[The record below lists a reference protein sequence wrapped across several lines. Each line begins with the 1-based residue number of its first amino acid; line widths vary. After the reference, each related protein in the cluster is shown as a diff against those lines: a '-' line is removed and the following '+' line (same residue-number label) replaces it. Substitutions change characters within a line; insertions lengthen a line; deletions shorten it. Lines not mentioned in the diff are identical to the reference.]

1 MRAVLIDDE
10 KPALAQIEWLLE
22 RDGRLEVAAKF
33 TSAREGINYLSENHA
48 DIVFL
53 DIEMPGVNGL
63 EAAEQLRQFR
73 ADIRIVYITAYSEY
87 AIEAFDLHA
96 LDYLLKPVH
105 PDRFKK
111 TVTRILE
118 DLERIRS
125 APEKTAPPPLVKTF
139 TRLGIYDGGSGTSL
153 RQFRVLRTLKA
164 QELFAYFIHRKEQ
177 WISKDQLMEILW
189 PGGIYEKGMVL
200 LHTSVYQI
208 RKLLREWDLKASVE
222 FALDSYRLTGDG
234 LAVDRELFERGAG
247 QAKVQSDADRENAL
261 RVLDLYTGEYLGEH
275 DYEWAVSRRD
285 ELRQKYMRLTHAVA
299 NFEAM
304 SGRVAEG
311 IERLVA
317 LHAHDPY
324 SDEICFRIL
333 ELFSQAGDDDG
344 LLDYYDRYANL
355 LRDELN
361 ASPEDRT
368 VRYAERV
375 RNGRKGG

>member
-189 PGGIYEKGMVL
+189 PGVRRIRAGQLSVDRRRLSRRSRAVRARGGTSEGSIGCGQGERPARAGLVHRGIPGGA
-200 LHTSVYQI
+200 
-208 RKLLREWDLKASVE
+208 RLRV
-222 FALDSYRLTGDG
+222 GG
-234 LAVDRELFERGAG
+234 LAPG
-247 QAKVQSDADRENAL
+247 
-261 RVLDLYTGEYLGEH
+261 
-275 DYEWAVSRRD
+275 
-285 ELRQKYMRLTHAVA
+285 
-299 NFEAM
+299 
-304 SGRVAEG
+304 
-311 IERLVA
+311 
-317 LHAHDPY
+317 
-324 SDEICFRIL
+324 
-333 ELFSQAGDDDG
+333 
-344 LLDYYDRYANL
+344 
-355 LRDELN
+355 
-361 ASPEDRT
+361 
-368 VRYAERV
+368 
-375 RNGRKGG
+375 